1 MSSSAATAHDFVLPF
16 QKTDF
21 FFTNQTQYNI
31 KCDSAG
37 CYGVDG
43 ANKVKDSTGA
53 DIIINKSNT
62 ELLDDAAGT
71 CEDDDAC
78 ADLYKKQLFYNKVL
92 YNVLYGIQTGGQSTD
107 EKYND
112 LVSKYNRDVFSMYMY
127 GTGIIIILAILYKL

>member
-1 MSSSAATAHDFVLPF
+1 MTDFVVPF
-16 QKTDF
+16 KKTDF
-21 FFTNQTQYNI
+21 FFNNQTQYNI
-31 KCDSAG
+31 NCDNTG

-43 ANKVKDSTGA
+43 ENKVKNSAGTE
-53 DIIINKSNT
+53 IIINQKNT
-62 ELLDDAAGT
+62 ELLEDAAGT
-71 CEDDDAC
+71 CEDDDEC

-127 GTGIIIILAILYKL
+127 GSGIIIILAILYKL